1 MSRLPIYLI
10 VNECIYVPLDAL
22 SCSVEQSNRARQSGW
37 RVCRVLSIL
46 PRCGEQRSRLYAPPN
61 GRGEPLLAARQSERQ
76 VCQEDHRPCVIERKR
91 KGFNHP
97 CVLRPLAED
106 SSLTGICLRKLSRKS
121 DAEAPSQDPTCRL
134 PVHASASL
142 YFRDLS
148 LNGLSVNIWFLHMI
162 GRCPQGFVLDRSPGW
177 NILCAIFEQTA
188 STSTSFLSTATT
200 SA

>member
-61 GRGEPLLAARQSERQ
+61 GRGEPLLAAR
-76 VCQEDHRPCVIERKR
+76 KR

-121 DAEAPSQDPTCRL
+121 DAGAPSQDPTCRL

-142 YFRDLS
+142 YFRDSS
-148 LNGLSVNIWFLHMI
+148 LNGLSVNTWFCHMI
-162 GRCPQGFVLDRSPGW
+162 GRCPQGFILDRSPGW